1 MLSEKSL
8 IRESELQNYLLV
20 EGSDD
25 AHVFKSLFEY
35 FQIPYEFRGLPEYNR
50 PPKGLIK
57 IIDKEGIDILL
68 DTLEVELIANKEG
81 RFGIVVDADTDLV
94 ARWQSVRNR
103 LIASGYNSIPE
114 TPNRQGTIVPEN
126 GRPVVGIWLMPD
138 NKASGILEDFI
149 SFLVPSGDL
158 LWPLAEDVLVKVIE
172 KDLRFSLAHKSKAL
186 VHTWLAWQRK
196 PGTPIGRA
204 ITNHY
209 LDANAFHAQQLMT
222 WIRQLFNLERA

>member
-1 MLSEKSL
+1 M
-8 IRESELQNYLLV
+8 V

-25 AHVFKSLFEY
+25 AHVFKNLFEY
-35 FQIPYEFRGLPEYNR
+35 FQIPYEFRGLPEYNQ

-81 RFGIVVDADTDLV
+81 RFGIVVDADTDLE

-103 LIASGYNSIPE
+103 LIASGYSTIPE
-114 TPNRQGTIVPEN
+114 TPNPQSTFVPEN
-126 GRPVVGIWLMPD
+126 ERPVVGIWLMPD

-172 KDLRFSLAHKSKAL
+172 KDLRFLLAHKSKAL
-186 VHTWLAWQRK
+186 VHTWLAWQKK

-209 LDANAFHAQQLMT
+209 FDANAPHAQQLMT
-222 WIRQLFNLERA
+222 WIRQVFYLKQV

>member
-1 MLSEKSL
+1 MLSEKL
-8 IRESELQNYLLV
+8 LLRESELQNYLLV

-25 AHVFKSLFEY
+25 AHVFKSLLEY
-35 FQIPYEFRGLPEYNR
+35 FQIPYEFRGQPEYNR
-50 PPKGLIK
+50 PPKGLVK

-81 RFGIVVDADTDLV
+81 RFGIVVDADTDLA

-103 LIASGYNSIPE
+103 LIDSGYSTIPE
-114 TPNRQGTIVPEN
+114 APYPQGTIVKEN
-126 GRPVVGIWLMPD
+126 ERPVVGIWLMPD
-138 NKASGILEDFI
+138 NEFSGMVEDFI

-158 LWPLAEDVLVKVIE
+158 LWPLAVDVLVKVIE

-186 VHTWLAWQRK
+186 VHTWLAWQKK
-196 PGTPIGRA
+196 PGTPTGRA

-209 LDANAFHAQQLMT
+209 LDANAPHAQQLMT
-222 WIRQLFNLERA
+222 WIRQLFDLESA